1 MNISDEKYYE
11 ISNELFKIASLL
23 IKNQLRNP
31 SCIDS
36 LNLLMTNLY
45 KEDAKLYNL
54 ENVTDDEEEASFL
67 SAPADEL
74 IAYVSNKKQYLEDF
88 KIVIDMAIFQG
99 INYKDDEIYKAVK
112 EFQKLA

>member
-54 ENVTDDEEEASFL
+54 ENVTDDEEEASLL